1 MSNNMKT
8 SVLSVERHTREM
20 RELFQD
26 LTKLLCSI
34 NREKTL
40 PSQEEV
46 LKNILTIENLYIALD
61 IINMNVDLMYERYK
75 DERESN
81 KKMIEDF
88 ETLIRKYK

>member
-26 LTKLLCSI
+26 LTKLLYSI

>member
-20 RELFQD
+20 RDRFQE
-26 LTKLLCSI
+26 LTKLLHSI
-34 NREKTL
+34 SKDQTL
-40 PSQEEV
+40 PSREEI
-46 LKNILTIENLYIALD
+46 LTNILTIENLYVALD
-61 IINMNVDLMYERYK
+61 IISMNVDLMYERYK